1 MIRSVLLFRNLVD
14 NIPKNVGLYSV
25 GVMMLLLFGLTF
37 DYFQILLGLLAFLI
51 SYSSVYVLNDLFDV
65 EEDKW
70 DERKISRKPLA
81 LGVAKRKDAIAI
93 FSSFLLL
100 GLLFSLIL
108 GLLFFC
114 VVLLLVLMN
123 LIYSVSSARI
133 RKQGVE
139 DVRLRSFKHTNLG
152 LTLVTLMQILK
163 IFLPWTFIEQVFQFP
178 VLFAIGFSL
187 VYAILFKGYKEY
199 LTIGQSVMQAP
210 FFFGFA
216 CAFFISSMSL
226 YPEPVIQT
234 ALVLY
239 ILTGI
244 VYFRNSHLTDR
255 RVLLQ
260 SPVYILLGII
270 ILFIMIS
277 HV

>member
-1 MIRSVLLFRNLVD
+1 MFRNLVD
-14 NIPKNVGLYSV
+14 NLPKNVGLYSV
-25 GVMMLLLFGLTF
+25 GVMMLLLFGFSF
-37 DYFQILLGLLAFLI
+37 DYFESLFGLLAFLI

-81 LGVAKRKDAIAI
+81 QGVVERKDAIAI
-93 FSSFLLL
+93 FGSFLFL
-100 GLLFSLIL
+100 GLLFSLLL
-108 GLLFFC
+108 GLMFFC

-123 LIYSVSSARI
+123 LIYSVLSARI
-133 RKQGVE
+133 RRQSVE
-139 DVRLRSFKHTNLG
+139 DVHPRSFKHTNLG
-152 LTLVTLMQILK
+152 LALVTLMQILK
-163 IFLPWTFIEQVFQFP
+163 IFLPWTFIEQVIQFP

-226 YPEPVIQT
+226 YPQPVIQT
-234 ALVLY
+234 AIVVY
-239 ILTGI
+239 ILAGI

-260 SPVYILLGII
+260 SPVYVLLGLI

-277 HV
+277 YV